1 MPKDKA
7 GNFHRTFQK
16 ARSADSMSAP
26 KKASPMEDK
35 ENSPDE
41 KPDNGGEEQTHTV
54 VGHAD
59 GTAHTEGPEGH
70 EEHASVGHALAH
82 VGHKLSGGK
91 HLHMHHSGGS
101 IHSAGMSDNGP
112 HEAEHDSPEEAGSDA
127 GSYMAD
133 ENSEQVEPQHGE
145 SEPFAG
151 GAKHGLMGY

>member
-7 GNFHRTFQK
+7 GNFHRSFQK

-26 KKASPMEDK
+26 KKSAPMEDK
-35 ENSPDE
+35 EDSPDE
-41 KPDNGGEEQTHTV
+41 NGEEQSHTV

-59 GTAHTEGPEGH
+59 GTAHTEGPEGK

-101 IHSAGMSDNGP
+101 IHSAGMSEDGP
-112 HEAEHDSPEEAGSDA
+112 HEAEHDSPEEAGQEA

-133 ENSEQVEPQHGE
+133 ENSEEPQHAE
-145 SEPFAG
+145 SDPFAG